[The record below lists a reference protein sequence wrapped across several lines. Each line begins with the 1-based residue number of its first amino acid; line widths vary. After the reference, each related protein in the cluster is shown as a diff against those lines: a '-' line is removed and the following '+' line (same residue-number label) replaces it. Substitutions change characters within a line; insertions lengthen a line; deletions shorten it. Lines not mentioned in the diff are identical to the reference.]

1 MADGFSLDTTICV
14 LKRRLIKLTRACID
28 GLAEAEAEALLD
40 GYWPMK
46 NCMAHVTKRSCA
58 VGAVGAVTLKI
69 CDVATQ

>member
-28 GLAEAEAEALLD
+28 GLAEAEAEAEALLD

-46 NCMAHVTKRSCA
+46 NCISWRRKGR
-58 VGAVGAVTLKI
+58 
-69 CDVATQ
+69 

>member
-46 NCMAHVTKRSCA
+46 NCISWRRKGR
-58 VGAVGAVTLKI
+58 
-69 CDVATQ
+69 